1 MGGTTYKTTDV
12 VDFVIV
18 GSGAAGGVLAK
29 ELSTNGFRVVML
41 EQGPRLNAGDF
52 KHDEYWAFQRN
63 SLTNNWK
70 DQPNTFR
77 KTAQDKAEKQP
88 AVWYGRVVG
97 GGSVH
102 FTSNYWRFHEIDFKE
117 VSMKGGVPGTGVVDW
132 PISYADLEPYYTKA
146 EWELGVSGLAGSS
159 PFDPP
164 RSKPYP
170 LPPMP
175 LKSSGVLMERAAK
188 KLGWHAFPAPLAIIS
203 QNYNNRPACM
213 HCGFCEAFGC
223 EYGAKSSTLATTIP
237 IAEAT
242 GRCEIRS
249 DSYVSQVEVNAQGRV
264 TGVVYFD
271 KNKKEQRQKAKAVVV
286 CANGAETPRLLLMS
300 KSQKFPD
307 GLANSNGLVGK
318 YLMFDSGAMSG
329 GVFEHPLNDFKSVH
343 VNRVIHDF
351 YEIDPKHGVYGG
363 GGLDGRFDMYPVGF
377 ANGGFGADMPRWGS
391 EFKKNL
397 KWFPRMMYVLSHN
410 TVFPVESNT
419 ISLDDNVK
427 DAWGLPV
434 IRVTYKNHPETDKTI
449 AFMQA
454 RELELLDAAGALQK
468 WQMPAWDSFSVHLLG
483 TCRMGNDPK
492 TSVVNADHRTHD
504 VPNLFLCDGSSL
516 VTSGR
521 NQPTETIQALAFR
534 AGDRIT
540 ALAKRGEV

>member
-1 MGGTTYKTTDV
+1 
-12 VDFVIV
+12 
-18 GSGAAGGVLAK
+18 
-29 ELSTNGFRVVML
+29 
-41 EQGPRLNAGDF
+41 
-52 KHDEYWAFQRN
+52 
-63 SLTNNWK
+63 
-70 DQPNTFR
+70 
-77 KTAQDKAEKQP
+77 
-88 AVWYGRVVG
+88 
-97 GGSVH
+97 
-102 FTSNYWRFHEIDFKE
+102 
-117 VSMKGGVPGTGVVDW
+117 
-132 PISYADLEPYYTKA
+132 
-146 EWELGVSGLAGSS
+146 
-159 PFDPP
+159 
-164 RSKPYP
+164 
-170 LPPMP
+170 MP

-237 IAEAT
+237 VAEAT
-242 GRCEIRS
+242 GRCEIRPN
-249 DSYVSQVEVNAQGRV
+249 SYVSQIEMNAQGRV

-329 GVFEHPLNDFKSVH
+329 GLFEHPLNDFKSVH

-419 ISLDDNVK
+419 ISLDDNMK

-434 IRVTYKNHPETDKTI
+434 IRVTYQNHPETDKTI
-449 AFMQA
+449 AFMQE
-454 RELELLDAAGALQK
+454 RELELLDAAGAIQK
-468 WQMPAWDSFSVHLLG
+468 WKMPGWDSFSVHLLG

-492 TSVVNADHRTHD
+492 QSVVNADHRTHD

-521 NQPTETIQALAFR
+521 NQPTATIQALAYR